1 MRFFVGIYYC
11 MLCVVHL
18 CALPL
23 IAILSLK
30 QKYKESLKKRFFS
43 PIPLPSH
50 TLKFRWI
57 HACSFGEVKSL
68 QSIIN
73 TLQTQ
78 LKDDETILLTT
89 TTQTGF
95 NLANTLYPTC
105 TIAYLPFETLIP
117 FWLHNKQILSLT
129 LIEAELWFMPLVYAK
144 KMHAKTTLLNAR
156 ISTRSFPRYLRF
168 RFFYSKLFDYI
179 DTIFCQSQEDKTR
192 LEALGAK
199 NIQVFGNLKLAE
211 IPRITNTYLPPQKP
225 LWVIASTHSKNGISE
240 EVLILQEILKA
251 YPTDYN
257 TQIFLFAPRHPERFL
272 EVESLLNAILT
283 QNNLPTITKTST
295 NGIPHSLQS
304 SFVLLDA
311 LGELNNLYNI
321 AYGVILGGSFLPDI
335 GGHNPIEPA
344 FFHTKLISGP
354 YIFNQNALFACV
366 ENYVLSDLK
375 NLAQTLQTPLKNSLI
390 TQHLDITQLIKESQ

>member
-1 MRFFVGIYYC
+1 MKGQLLKMFDLLSINERPI
-11 MLCVVHL
+11 LER
-18 CALPL
+18 
-23 IAILSLK
+23 AILVSTLAHSRQVDK
-30 QKYKESLKKRFFS
+30 GKK
-43 PIPLPSH
+43 PYILHPLTVGLNP
-50 TLKFRWI
+50 L
-57 HACSFGEVKSL
+57 L
-68 QSIIN
+68 QSDEEKSVGFLHDVVEDTDLTISDLEQYFPKEV
-73 TLQTQ
+73 TEA
-78 LKDDETILLTT
+78 LKILTHED
-89 TTQTGF
+89 GVD
-95 NLANTLYPTC
+95 Y
-105 TIAYLPFETLIP
+105 
-117 FWLHNKQILSLT
+117 
-129 LIEAELWFMPLVYAK
+129 
-144 KMHAKTTLLNAR
+144 
-156 ISTRSFPRYLRF
+156 
-168 RFFYSKLFDYI
+168 FDYI

-366 ENYVLSDLK
+366 ENYVLSDIK